1 MVSSIFSIP
10 AVLPRFSVPRGRG
23 HVPSPGA
30 APVPAAPLPPP
41 PQTLLVEFYKGAPD
55 LVKFQEL
62 WSQDQTYLDKLKV
75 RRGLPPLGWVGRGL

>member
-1 MVSSIFSIP
+1 M
-10 AVLPRFSVPRGRG
+10 
-23 HVPSPGA
+23 
-30 APVPAAPLPPP
+30 PAAPLPP

-75 RRGLPPLGWVGRGL
+75 RRGLPPPGWVGRGL